1 MRFNNRFRR
10 SFGAMAAIG
19 GMATLSACGGG
30 TSKPAVDGKVTDI
43 TVITAKNPWS
53 DGIKSHLAE
62 YKKLTGVTVKLE
74 TYGNEQLNDQYKV
87 KLNASASDF
96 DVMAFQ
102 VQDVMREFSRNGWL
116 TDMTKYVGD
125 ASEWNWN
132 DFQKSA
138 RDSVTLDNVIYG
150 VPLMTERHVMY
161 YRSDLLKAAGIAVPK
176 TLDELKA
183 AAAKLHNPA
192 RKMTGIAMRGQRV
205 PAVTQFSSFLYSF
218 GGDFQKNDTATI
230 DTPEAIAAYNFYGNL
245 LRESGPP
252 GSTNMGWIEASA
264 LFAQGKAAFYLDAD
278 SQAYTFLDPKSSAV
292 VDTVAYAPFPAGP
305 AGAHPYSIVP
315 WTAGINKFSEKKD
328 AAWAFIKWATSDK
341 QFVSLM
347 ANDTVP
353 SPRNS
358 SWANKTATDGFP
370 AGLVANV
377 KATATTA
384 VGHDRPQ
391 LEQVARSR
399 EIVGGPIVAAIQGGD
414 VKAAIKEAQLRF
426 QDLLKQD
433 SAK

>member
-1 MRFNNRFRR
+1 MRFNNGFRR
-10 SFGAMAAIG
+10 SFVAMAAIG

-43 TVITAKNPWS
+43 TVVTGKNPWS

-116 TDMTKYVGD
+116 TDMTKYVGSAGD
-125 ASEWNWN
+125 WNWN

-138 RDSVTLDNVIYG
+138 RDSVTLDKVIYG

-161 YRSDLLKAAGIAVPK
+161 YRKDLLNAAGIAVPK

-192 RKMTGIAMRGQRV
+192 KKMTGIAMRGQRV

-230 DTPEAIAAYNFYGNL
+230 DTPEAIA
-245 LRESGPP
+245 
-252 GSTNMGWIEASA
+252 
-264 LFAQGKAAFYLDAD
+264 
-278 SQAYTFLDPKSSAV
+278 
-292 VDTVAYAPFPAGP
+292 
-305 AGAHPYSIVP
+305 
-315 WTAGINKFSEKKD
+315 
-328 AAWAFIKWATSDK
+328 
-341 QFVSLM
+341 
-347 ANDTVP
+347 
-353 SPRNS
+353 
-358 SWANKTATDGFP
+358 
-370 AGLVANV
+370 
-377 KATATTA
+377 
-384 VGHDRPQ
+384 
-391 LEQVARSR
+391 
-399 EIVGGPIVAAIQGGD
+399 
-414 VKAAIKEAQLRF
+414 
-426 QDLLKQD
+426 
-433 SAK
+433 